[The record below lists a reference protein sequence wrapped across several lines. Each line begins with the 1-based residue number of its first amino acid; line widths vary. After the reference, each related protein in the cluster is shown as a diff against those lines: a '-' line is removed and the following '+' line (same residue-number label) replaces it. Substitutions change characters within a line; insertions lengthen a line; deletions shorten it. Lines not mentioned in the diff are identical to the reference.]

1 MMIDVGLMAFF
12 VIGWMVLTEPWDER
26 LVNAFG

>member
-1 MMIDVGLMAFF
+1 MMIDVGLMVFF
-12 VIGWMVLTEPWDER
+12 VIGWMVLTEQWGER